1 MEGEAAGFVAG
12 VRKCFEG
19 LHDPRVQAS
28 CDHLLFDIVSI
39 AVLAVACGA
48 DDWTDLEVFGKKRKE
63 WLATFLELPR
73 GIPSHDTFQRVFG
86 LLDRKE
92 FSACLLQ
99 WTQALHEASGG
110 KLIAI
115 DGKALRRSGRQKSG
129 LRMLHLV
136 TAWSSENGLTLA
148 QVACDEKSNEIT
160 AIPEVLKLLRLKGC
174 TVTIDAMGCQTE
186 IAQQIRKQKGHYVL
200 ALKGNQSGLEA
211 DMQQIFDQAIATD
224 FAGVKH
230 GVVTSTEK
238 GHGRLDERT
247 CHVIE
252 IPSDHPRR
260 ADWPDL
266 RSLAVIVSRR
276 EIAGEE
282 HWESRLYISSLPPK
296 AKPLANAIRKHWS
309 IENQQHWVLDIAFDE
324 DSRRQQDRHGAA
336 NLATI
341 RRLTLSLLR
350 QDTSLKR
357 GIKAKRFACALD
369 PNYLLQIFQYP
380 PIDA

>member
-1 MEGEAAGFVAG
+1 MVLCVECGIVIGGRDAARCWRKEWREAAMEGEAAGFVAG

-19 LHDPRVQAS
+19 LRDPRVQAS

-39 AVLAVACGA
+39 AVLAVAC
-48 DDWTDLEVFGKKRKE
+48 
-63 WLATFLELPR
+63 
-73 GIPSHDTFQRVFG
+73 
-86 LLDRKE
+86 
-92 FSACLLQ
+92 
-99 WTQALHEASGG
+99 
-110 KLIAI
+110 
-115 DGKALRRSGRQKSG
+115 
-129 LRMLHLV
+129 
-136 TAWSSENGLTLA
+136 
-148 QVACDEKSNEIT
+148 DEKSNEIT
-160 AIPEVLKLLRLKGC
+160 AIPEVLKLLSLKGC

-186 IAQQIRKQKGHYVL
+186 IVQQIRTQKGHYVL

-211 DMQQIFDQAIATD
+211 DMQQLFDQAIATD
-224 FAGVKH
+224 FADVKH
-230 GVVTSTEK
+230 GVVTSTET

-247 CHVIE
+247 CHVME
-252 IPSDHPRR
+252 VPTDHPRR

-282 HWESRLYISSLPPK
+282 HWESRLDISSLPPK

-309 IENQQHWVLDIAFDE
+309 IENSQHWVLDIAFDE
-324 DSRRQQDRHGAA
+324 DARRQPDRHGGA

-369 PNYLLQIFQYP
+369 PNYLLQIFQHP